1 MRNSGYSHADVDW
14 TRVTGVLDRWKKEHG
29 EICIGSVKLENPFV
43 LGPMAGFTD
52 APMRR
57 ICREMG
63 ASLTYTEMVSAKALH
78 YGDEKS
84 RRLLFTYP
92 DETHTA
98 YQIFGHE
105 PDIMAEAAEKLEEL
119 PGEIIDINMGCP
131 VPKVFKNGDGSA
143 LSKDPEL
150 AEKVIH
156 AVVTHSSKP
165 VTAKIRL
172 GIDDEHINCVEMAQ
186 ALESGGASAVA
197 VHGRTRVQYYEGA
210 ADWEKIADV
219 RKALTIPV
227 IANGDVTGAEQAAD
241 IMESTG
247 CGIVMIARAALGYP
261 WIFRDLDDAW
271 NGREMQPEPDLE
283 EKKLM
288 MIRQLDDMIELK
300 GEYSAVREMRK
311 VAGFYLKGL
320 TGGAKMRGI
329 INRVDDPDVLKK
341 LIMAIGTDSFID
353 LAQSYM

>member
-1 MRNSGYSHADVDW
+1 MQRL
-14 TRVTGVLDRWKKEHG
+14 RKENG
-29 EICIGSVKLENPFV
+29 DIRIGDVKLENPFV

-92 DETHTA
+92 EETHTA

-131 VPKVFKNGDGSA
+131 VPKVFRNGDGSA
-143 LSKDPEL
+143 LSRDPEL
-150 AEKVIH
+150 AEKVIR
-156 AVVTHSSKP
+156 AVVSHSSKP

-197 VHGRTRVQYYEGA
+197 VHGRTRVQYYEGR

-219 RKALTIPV
+219 RKALSIPV
-227 IANGDVTGAEQAAD
+227 IANGDVTDAEQAAD
-241 IMESTG
+241 IMEQTG
-247 CGIVMIARAALGYP
+247 CGIVMVARAALGDP

-271 NGREMQPEPDLE
+271 NGRERMPEPDLDDR
-283 EKKLM
+283 KRM

-311 VAGFYLKGL
+311 VAGFYLKGM
-320 TGGAKMRGI
+320 TGGARMRGV
-329 INRVDDPDVLKK
+329 INRIDEADVLKEF
-341 LIMAIGTDSFID
+341 IMAIGTDEFLKLAD
-353 LAQSYM
+353 LYRI